1 MDSYPV
7 SGRQIGARA
16 GFCHRRSAAKHAA
29 VLESRARIR
38 HTPPMLKIEHLSLS
52 IPAADGDKPAVSD
65 VSLNL
70 TPGRVLGLV
79 GESGCGKTLTAQAIL
94 RLGETQGISRT
105 DGRVLLDE
113 KDVFAM
119 AEPELRKVRGGR
131 ISMIFQEPM
140 TALNPVF
147 SIGAQ
152 LVEVIR
158 LHLDM
163 DKKAAGK
170 RAIGLLADV
179 GLQDGASLL
188 SQYPDALS
196 GGMRQRVLIA
206 MAMAADPD
214 YIIADEPTTALD
226 VSVQKRIIDLL
237 RRLQAGRGLGM
248 LLVTHDFG
256 LVAELCDEV
265 AVMYAGHI
273 VERGPVADIFDHAAH
288 PYTKAL
294 MLCRPDASGKDRK
307 LPAIAGQVP
316 APGRWPAGCRFA
328 ARCPLAD
335 AACEQPVEEAAWQ
348 SGKHTARCVHV
359 EKVSEALEAF
369 V

>member
-1 MDSYPV
+1 
-7 SGRQIGARA
+7 
-16 GFCHRRSAAKHAA
+16 
-29 VLESRARIR
+29 
-38 HTPPMLKIEHLSLS
+38 MLKIEHLSLS
-52 IPAADGDKPAVSD
+52 IPAPDGDRPAVSD
-65 VSLNL
+65 VSLSL
-70 TPGRVLGLV
+70 APGHVLGLV

-94 RLGETQGISRT
+94 RLGESQGIVRSA
-105 DGRVLLDE
+105 GKVLLDD
-113 KDVFAM
+113 KDIFAM

-152 LVEVIR
+152 LTEVIR
-158 LHLDM
+158 LHLDLN
-163 DKKAAGK
+163 KAGAEQ

-179 GLQDGASLL
+179 GLQDGAGLL
-188 SQYPDALS
+188 KQYPDALS

-237 RRLQAGRGLGM
+237 RRLQEKRGMGM

-273 VERGPVADIFDHAAH
+273 VERGPVADIFDHPSH
-288 PYTKAL
+288 PYTRAL
-294 MLCRPDASGKDRK
+294 MHCRPEDGSTEQR

-316 APGRWPAGCRFA
+316 APGKWPAGCRFA

-335 AACEQPVEEAAWQ
+335 AACEAPVQEAAWQ
-348 SGKHTARCVHV
+348 AGKHSARCVHV
-359 EKVSEALEAF
+359 EKVEEALEAF